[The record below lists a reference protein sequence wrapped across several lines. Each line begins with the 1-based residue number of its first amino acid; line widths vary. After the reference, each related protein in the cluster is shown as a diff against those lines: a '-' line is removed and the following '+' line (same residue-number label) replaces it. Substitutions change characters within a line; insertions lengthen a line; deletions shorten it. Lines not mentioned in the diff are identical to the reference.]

1 MAEIFTIMEALRNQ
15 AKELSL
21 FETAEDVKKTVTSF
35 YDRHYFNPKERQ
47 VIETILGHALVV
59 PGVCWVRLDQL
70 VAKAGVSR
78 STYHR
83 TLNKAEELGLL
94 KRIYR
99 TKPNGRRASNFV
111 VIQPQENI
119 DDTSNETAKKS
130 SEALPLQEKTDKKSV
145 VAFKSITNLKP
156 DDYIYTLDANFRKY
170 GIQEIGKST
179 TQIPARIIHQIK
191 ETACKRYAGYS
202 FDANVNDL
210 MRAIAE
216 TDEIFTKWFRAG
228 HPIASYGGFYCAIF
242 EGQLLQ
248 RKTKRDI
255 AFGRASAS
263 YEMMLCMDTPDRRAW
278 FFQYVLG
285 GGRKLA

>member
-1 MAEIFTIMEALRNQ
+1 MAEIFTIMEALRNR

-21 FETAEDVKKTVTSF
+21 FETAEEVKKTVTSF
-35 YDRHYFNPKERQ
+35 YDRHYFNPKERH
-47 VIETILGHALVV
+47 VIETILSHALVV
-59 PGVCWVRLDQL
+59 PGVCWARLDQL

-119 DDTSNETAKKS
+119 NDTSNETAEKS
-130 SEALPLQEKTDKKSV
+130 SKALPLQEKMDKKSV

-156 DDYIYTLDANFRKY
+156 DDYIYALDVNFRKY
-170 GIQEIGKST
+170 GIQEIGRSN
-179 TQIPARIIHQIK
+179 TQIPASIIRQIK

-216 TDEIFTKWFRAG
+216 TDEIFTKWLRGG
-228 HPIASYGGFYCAIF
+228 HPISSYGGFYCAIF

-248 RKTKRDI
+248 RKTKRDV
-255 AFGRASAS
+255 AYGKKPETYLLMNHLEAS
-263 YEMMLCMDTPDRRAW
+263 DRRAY

-285 GGRKLA
+285 GARITA